1 MKKVILSVIVLAA
14 MFGFLEAA
22 PFQTL
27 GMLRTPDAYVLPHKA
42 AEFMLVGYYRDIA
55 KPVASDDPALYFM
68 AGVGLMDRVE
78 LGMFVGDKVDDDM
91 VYFLNLK
98 V

>member
-1 MKKVILSVIVLAA
+1 MKKVILSVIVLAT

-42 AEFMLVGYYRDIA
+42 AEFMLEALGQAPVSAGTAESDKPKKKA
-55 KPVASDDPALYFM
+55 KTKA
-68 AGVGLMDRVE
+68 
-78 LGMFVGDKVDDDM
+78 K
-91 VYFLNLK
+91 K
-98 V
+98 